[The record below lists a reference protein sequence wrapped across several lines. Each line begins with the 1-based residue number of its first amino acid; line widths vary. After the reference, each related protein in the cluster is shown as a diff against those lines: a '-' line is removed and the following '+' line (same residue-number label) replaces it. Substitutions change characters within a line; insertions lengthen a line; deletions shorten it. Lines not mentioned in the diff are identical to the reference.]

1 MWGVPSLQWSAAGNS
16 GEPVTGFMGNNGSS
30 VQTGSRG
37 QPGRSDPD
45 ALLVEGR
52 PAGAVRLFGAAF
64 CWETVLPSFQIPQ
77 ILNQTVGQDGQTRL
91 VQRNLTSL
99 TRNGL
104 LLTS

>member
-16 GEPVTGFMGNNGSS
+16 GEPVTGSWATTAHQCRQGAG
-30 VQTGSRG
+30 R
-37 QPGRSDPD
+37 PGRSDPQ

-52 PAGAVRLFGAAF
+52 PAGAVRIFGAAF

-91 VQRNLTSL
+91 VHRNLPSR